1 MAKQTPR
8 LLASAPVSSLAA
20 APERAGQRDPERTL
34 QPAALISTGDAVIG
48 IGLAAALVALAFLTS
63 GNSDPGVPVSA
74 GYGWSEIVMTVLGC
88 TACAVAVAVGAR
100 GRGYGAVTVALFA
113 VFTAFAALSILWS
126 VQPDWSWYGANQ
138 LLAYLAVFAGAAAL
152 ARVLPE
158 RWPVV
163 IMGIGLAIVAL
174 SAYSLLAKVF
184 PDTLAAANT
193 YGRLT
198 APFGYWNAIGV
209 SAALGL
215 TPCLWAGAPR
225 NRGVI
230 VRALTVPAMTVLI
243 AVVVLSY
250 SRSALLV
257 GAIGAGLWIAFTP
270 VRLRAT
276 LMLAVGGLGAIPI
289 VVWALG
295 NHALTSDAI
304 SLSAQDAA
312 GHSFGLVLVLVLVV
326 MTAAGFAVALAMDRV
341 PVSARLCRRL
351 GTGLVVLVAMVPVA
365 GLVALAASSRGLTG
379 EISQAW
385 TSLTSPKSV
394 VFDNSSRLTQLGS
407 SRPMYWHQGL
417 EVGGHAL
424 LKGAGELGYGI
435 ARLRYA
441 TEPAKSDQ
449 AHSYVVQTF
458 ADLGLIG
465 VAITLAL
472 LIAWA
477 MAAIRP
483 LAPRTRWGALSPE
496 HISERQGL
504 LVLACITIGFGIQ
517 SALDWTWY
525 FAGVTAPVLIG
536 AGWLAGRG
544 PLSAP
549 IGRRR
554 APLSLGRRPGA
565 GALITALAAAA
576 LIGAW
581 AMWEPL
587 HSADEYGA
595 GTNAATNAAAFAD
608 ARAAVSSDPLSDQ
621 PLNLLA
627 TLYEGVKD
635 YPGAQAELVKA
646 TQLLPDDP
654 EPWVWLGSFE
664 LAHGQLHQAI
674 TTMNRVLALD
684 HSGDPWVVTS
694 RAGITQADARLA
706 APAAKHAS

>member
-1 MAKQTPR
+1 
-8 LLASAPVSSLAA
+8 VSSLAA
-20 APERAGQRDPERTL
+20 APERTEERDPEPTL
-34 QPAALISTGDAVIG
+34 QPAAPISTGDALLG
-48 IGLAAALVALAFLTS
+48 LGLAAVLVALAFLTS
-63 GNSDPGVPVSA
+63 GNSDPGVLVSA

-88 TACAVAVAVGAR
+88 TACAVAVAFGAR

-113 VFTAFAALSILWS
+113 GFTAFAALSILWS

-152 ARVLPE
+152 ARVFPE
-158 RWPVV
+158 RGPAVV
-163 IMGIGLAIVAL
+163 AGIGLTMVAL

-184 PDTLAAANT
+184 PDTLAVANV

-215 TPCLWAGAPR
+215 TACLWAGSPR
-225 NRGVI
+225 NRGLI
-230 VRALTVPAMTVLI
+230 IRALTIPALTVLI

-257 GAIGAGLWIAFTP
+257 GAIGAGFWIAFTP
-270 VRLRAT
+270 VRLRST
-276 LMLAVGGLGAIPI
+276 LMLAAGGLGAIPI
-289 VVWALG
+289 VLWALG
-295 NHALTSDAI
+295 NHALTADAI
-304 SLSAQDAA
+304 SLPAQDSA
-312 GHSFGLVLVLVLVV
+312 GHSFGLVLVVVLVV
-326 MTAAGFAVALAMDRV
+326 MIAAGFAVALAMDRV
-341 PVSARLCRRL
+341 PISDRARHRL
-351 GTGLVVLVAMVPVA
+351 GTGLVILVAMVPVA
-365 GLVALAASSRGLTG
+365 GVVGLAASSRGLTG
-379 EISQAW
+379 QISHAW
-385 TSLTSPKSV
+385 SSLTSPKSV
-394 VFDNSSRLTQLGS
+394 VFDSSSRLTQLGS

-441 TEPAKSDQ
+441 ADPAKSDQ
-449 AHSYVVQTF
+449 AHSYMVQTF

-472 LIAWA
+472 LVAWA
-477 MAAIRP
+477 MAAVRP
-483 LAPRTRWGALSPE
+483 LAPRVNWPALSSE
-496 HISERQGL
+496 QASERQGL
-504 LVLACITIGFGIQ
+504 LVLAAITIAFGIQ

-525 FAGVTAPVLIG
+525 FPGVTVPVLLG

-549 IGRRR
+549 VGRRR
-554 APLSLGRRPGA
+554 GPVSLSRRPGA
-565 GALITALAAAA
+565 GALIVALAGAA

-587 HSADEYGA
+587 HSADEYQA
-595 GTNAATNAAAFAD
+595 GTNAASNAVAFAD

-627 TLYEGVKD
+627 TLYEGVGD
-635 YPGAQAELVKA
+635 YPAARAELVKA
-646 TQLLPDDP
+646 TGLLPDAP
-654 EPWVWLGSFE
+654 EPWLGLGGFE
-664 LAHGQLHQAI
+664 LAHGQLHPAV
-674 TTMNRVLALD
+674 TSMNRVLALD
-684 HSGDPWVVTS
+684 HSGDSWVITA
-694 RAGITQADARLA
+694 RAAITQANARLA
-706 APAAKHAS
+706 ARTAKHAS